1 MATPVHHAMSS
12 AKKHGGKW
20 EDYIHIHDWFDAT
33 KAWIPDSR
41 HRAMRHH
48 AEGIFECEKVFGP
61 AIKITLSGGHIKEV
75 PVRLIGEQH
84 VIEDCGFIPKAWD
97 YVQGMKKDMWMR
109 KVGVKLDVNLEG
121 KLTEE
126 KDTAL

>member
-1 MATPVHHAMSS
+1 MASAVHHAMSA
-12 AKKHGGKW
+12 AKKFGGEW
-20 EDYIHIHDWFDAT
+20 TSYIEIENWFDAT

-61 AIKITLSGGHIKEV
+61 TVKVPLKGGVIKEV
-75 PVRLIGEQH
+75 PTRLIGEQH

-97 YVQGMKKDMWMR
+97 YVQGMKKDLWMR

-126 KDTAL
+126 KDIAL

>member
-1 MATPVHHAMSS
+1 MANVVYHAMSS

-20 EDYIHIHDWFDAT
+20 EEYIHIHNWFDET

-61 AIKITLSGGHIKEV
+61 TVKVTLSGGHIKEV
-75 PVRLIGEQH
+75 PTRLIGEQH

-97 YVQGMKKDMWMR
+97 YVQGMKKDLWMR
-109 KVGVKLDVNLEG
+109 KVGVKLDVNIEG
-121 KLTEE
+121 KFTEE
-126 KDTAL
+126 KNVEL